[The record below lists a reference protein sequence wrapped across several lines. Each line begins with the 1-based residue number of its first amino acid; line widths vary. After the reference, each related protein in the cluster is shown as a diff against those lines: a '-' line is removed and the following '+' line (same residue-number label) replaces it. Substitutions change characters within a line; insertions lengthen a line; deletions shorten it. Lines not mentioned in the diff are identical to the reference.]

1 MNHTLIQLQEN
12 IQLDVNNACAS
23 VTVAVAKINATINVI
38 DFTCTQNTHNA
49 KQLLKA
55 KSTLRNQ
62 INQLLEA
69 EHRLLFVEELEI
81 EVNKIK

>member
-23 VTVAVAKINATINVI
+23 VTAAVAKINATINVI
-38 DFTCTQNTHNA
+38 DFTCTQNT

-62 INQLLEA
+62 IKQLLEA

>member
-12 IQLDVNNACAS
+12 IQLDVSNACAS
-23 VTVAVAKINATINVI
+23 VAAAIAKINETINVI
-38 DFTCTQNTHNA
+38 DFTLTKSTHNA

-62 INQLLEA
+62 IKQLLKA

>member
-23 VTVAVAKINATINVI
+23 VAAAIAKINATINVI
-38 DFTCTQNTHNA
+38 DFTRTQSTHNE

-55 KSTLRNQ
+55 KTTLRNQ
-62 INQLLEA
+62 IKQLLEA